1 MTEEEKVNSGL
12 FLMNK
17 VDEYKN
23 KQKITN
29 PELKVIATD
38 CALLGWHA
46 CLDWLEDKGIDV
58 HKAFDVEVTK

>member
-1 MTEEEKVNSGL
+1 MTEEEKINSGL

-46 CLDWLEDKGIDV
+46 CLDWLEDK
-58 HKAFDVEVTK
+58 